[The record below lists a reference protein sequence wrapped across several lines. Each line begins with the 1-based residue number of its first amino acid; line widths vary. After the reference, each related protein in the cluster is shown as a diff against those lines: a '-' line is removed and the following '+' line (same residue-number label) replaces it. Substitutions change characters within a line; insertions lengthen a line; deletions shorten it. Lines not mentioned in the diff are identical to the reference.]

1 MSLRGWSGSLITAVA
16 VAAAAG
22 AAQLGLGYGLGI
34 FSWLPTV
41 HGVDEAAWLASLAW
55 TVWISALSVVLGT
68 VVADRAGMPSADF
81 SPAARLMWQI
91 TLALSASLGG
101 LVVVVLAAIPA
112 RVAQRSDTFAPHLIV
127 GGYAT
132 AGVLIGLF
140 VAVAAVSVRA
150 VASNAI
156 ATSVWLW
163 LVAAVAT
170 GDLLAGGGELT
181 VAQLGAW
188 QPTADGPWL
197 QSVYLPGA
205 FLSAGS
211 ALIIGACTAWPS
223 ARRGANLVGVALSG
237 AAGPALVGAAYLLAA
252 PKLVDVLPQQLSAH
266 LIAPYAIVA
275 GLLGSLLVAL
285 AAAPRRQR
293 RPLAPSVPS
302 PAPYQEPVTS
312 PAS

>member
-22 AAQLGLGYGLGI
+22 AAQLGMGYGLGI

-68 VVADRAGMPSADF
+68 VVADRTGMPSADF
-81 SPAARLMWQI
+81 SPVGRLLWQI

-150 VASNAI
+150 IASNTI

-163 LVAAVAT
+163 LVAVVAT
-170 GDLLAGGGELT
+170 ADLLAGGRVLK
-181 VAQLGAW
+181 VAQLGVW
-188 QPTADGPWL
+188 QATADGPWL

-205 FLSAGS
+205 ILSAGS
-211 ALIIGACTAWPS
+211 ALIIGACTAWPA
-223 ARRGANLVGVALSG
+223 ARRGTHLVGVALSG

-275 GLLGSLLVAL
+275 GLIGSLLVAL
-285 AAAPRRQR
+285 AVMPRRQR
-293 RPLAPSVPS
+293 RPARPGT
-302 PAPYQEPVTS
+302 PARASHAEPATS
-312 PAS
+312 PAN